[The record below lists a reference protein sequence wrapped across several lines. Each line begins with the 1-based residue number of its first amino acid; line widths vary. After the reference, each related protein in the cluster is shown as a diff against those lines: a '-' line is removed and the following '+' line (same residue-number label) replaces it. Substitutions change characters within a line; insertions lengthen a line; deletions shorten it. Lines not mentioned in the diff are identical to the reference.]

1 MTQPLQHVKDSRLLG
16 NRPKDKC
23 TCKSCDLCGIYRY
36 LTANVFPLLHTNHFP
51 VRKKY
56 RLNKKFG
63 IKLSSRT
70 QINVFILCDQ
80 WRDYFLFVERRK
92 KPRICVLS

>member
-51 VRKKY
+51 VRKKN
-56 RLNKKFG
+56 RLNKKLVLNCQVG
-63 IKLSSRT
+63 HKLTFLSCVTSGE
-70 QINVFILCDQ
+70 IVF
-80 WRDYFLFVERRK
+80 F
-92 KPRICVLS
+92 S